1 MTLFLRF
8 ESSHKQPKQQDDGFY
23 SAPRLYINYTDGH
36 FPMPRKEKRVPQRG
50 TVLSSTGVLK
60 FLQITNVHLLTPS
73 PPTIIFCHEEIQV
86 YTAQSVGVVMSIPYS
101 STSFLSTW
109 YSPAPVHI
117 HTTHTIFFPV
127 LKANQRTEQDRA
139 SPSTTH
145 KFVRTSPFVLEVH
158 QMLWQP
164 LFLSTHFY
172 N

>member
-1 MTLFLRF
+1 MMGFTAPQGSTLITLMDTSPCPGKKRECHSVGQFWAVL
-8 ESSHKQPKQQDDGFY
+8 GY
-23 SAPRLYINYTDGH
+23 SNSCRSQMCICLYQAS
-36 FPMPRKEKRVPQRG
+36 F
-50 TVLSSTGVLK
+50 
-60 FLQITNVHLLTPS
+60 
-73 PPTIIFCHEEIQV
+73 TIIFCHEEIQV
-86 YTAQSVGVVMSIPYS
+86 YMAQSVGVVMSIPHS

-117 HTTHTIFFPV
+117 HTTHTVFFPV
-127 LKANQRTEQDRA
+127 LKVNQRTEQDQA

-145 KFVRTSPFVLEVH
+145 RFVRTSPFVLEVH